1 MANRKI
7 REFKYY
13 NHKVDDMGVKFKDIV
28 SPEEISLKDLEGRTI
43 AIDAY
48 NTIYQFLSGIRQRDG
63 SPLMDQNGNVTS
75 HLSGI
80 LYRTASI
87 VDKGIKPVYV
97 FDGESHEH
105 KAKTLE
111 QRRAIKEE
119 AMEKW
124 REAKAAGNIEEARK
138 FAIRTSRMSPYILES
153 SKKLLDYMGI
163 PYVQA
168 IGEGEAQGAYMVEQ
182 GDAWAVAS
190 QDYDCLLFGAP
201 RIVRNLTL
209 SGGLSNLEYLELEKV
224 LEELELSREQLI
236 DVALMV
242 GTDFNEGIHGIGAK
256 TGLKL
261 IRNNSLEDVLVQ
273 KGITDVEVEPDELR
287 EIFLK
292 HEVNTDY
299 EIKFKSAKKDKLIE
313 FMCEEHGFSESRV
326 LNVTDKLKKLSSTQK
341 SLEDWF

>member
-1 MANRKI
+1 
-7 REFKYY
+7 
-13 NHKVDDMGVKFKDIV
+13 MGVKFKDIV
-28 SPEEISLKDLEGRTI
+28 SPEEISLKDLEGRTV

-87 VDKGIKPVYV
+87 VDKGIKPIYV
-97 FDGESHEH
+97 FDGDSSEH

-124 REAKAAGNIEEARK
+124 EEAKAAGNIEDARK

-168 IGEGEAQGAYMVEQ
+168 EGEGEAQGAYMVKQ

-201 RIVRNLTL
+201 RIIRNLTL

-224 LEELELSREQLI
+224 LNDIDLTREQLI

-261 IRNNSLEDVLVQ
+261 IRNNSLEDILVQ
-273 KGITDVEVEPDELR
+273 KGITEVDVEPDELR
-287 EIFLK
+287 DIFLK

-299 EIKFKSAKKDKLIE
+299 DIKFKSAKKDKLVE
-313 FMCEEHGFSESRV
+313 FMCEEHGFS
-326 LNVTDKLKKLSSTQK
+326 
-341 SLEDWF
+341 

>member
-7 REFKYY
+7 KEFKYY

-153 SKKLLDYMGI
+153 SKELLDYMGI

>member
-1 MANRKI
+1 
-7 REFKYY
+7 
-13 NHKVDDMGVKFKDIV
+13 MGVKFKDIV
-28 SPEEISLKDLEGRTI
+28 SPEEISLKDLEGRTV

-87 VDKGIKPVYV
+87 VDKGIKPIYV
-97 FDGESHEH
+97 FDGDSSEH

-124 REAKAAGNIEEARK
+124 EEAKAAGNIEEARK

-168 IGEGEAQGAYMVEQ
+168 EGEGEAQGAYMVEQ

-224 LEELELSREQLI
+224 LNEIDLTREQLI

-261 IRNNSLEDVLVQ
+261 IRNNSLEDILVQ
-273 KGITDVEVEPDELR
+273 KGITEVEVEPDELR
-287 EIFLK
+287 DIFLK
-292 HEVNTDY
+292 HDVNTDY
-299 EIKFKSAKKDKLIE
+299 EIKFKSAKKDKLVE

-326 LNVTDKLKKLSSTQK
+326 LNVTEKLKKLSSTQK

>member
-1 MANRKI
+1 
-7 REFKYY
+7 
-13 NHKVDDMGVKFKDIV
+13 MGVKFKDIV
-28 SPEEISLKDLEGRTI
+28 SPEEISLKDLEGRTV

-87 VDKGIKPVYV
+87 VDKGIKPIYV
-97 FDGESHEH
+97 FDGDSSEH
-105 KAKTLE
+105 KAKTIE
-111 QRRAIKEE
+111 QRKAIKEE

-124 REAKAAGNIEEARK
+124 EEAKAAGNIEEARK

-168 IGEGEAQGAYMVEQ
+168 KGEGEAQGAYMVEQ

-201 RIVRNLTL
+201 RIIRNLTL
-209 SGGLSNLEYLELEKV
+209 SGGLSNLEYLELQKV
-224 LEELELSREQLI
+224 LEDIDLTREQLI

-261 IRNNSLEDVLVQ
+261 IRNNTLEDILVQ
-273 KGITDVEVEPDELR
+273 KGITEVNVEPDELR
-287 EIFLK
+287 DIFLK
-292 HEVNTDY
+292 HDVNTDY
-299 EIKFKSAKKDKLIE
+299 EIKFKSAKKDKLVE

-326 LNVTDKLKKLSSTQK
+326 LNVTEKLKKLSSTQK

>member
-1 MANRKI
+1 
-7 REFKYY
+7 
-13 NHKVDDMGVKFKDIV
+13 MGVKFKDIV
-28 SPEEISLKDLEGRTI
+28 TPEEISLKDLEGRTV

-87 VDKGIKPVYV
+87 VDKGIKPIYV
-97 FDGESHEH
+97 FDGDSSEH

-124 REAKAAGNIEEARK
+124 EEAKAAGNIEEARK

-153 SKKLLDYMGI
+153 SKKLLEYMGI

-168 IGEGEAQGAYMVEQ
+168 EGEGEAQGAYMVEQ

-224 LEELELSREQLI
+224 LNEIDLTREQLI

-261 IRNNSLEDVLVQ
+261 IRNNSLEDILVQ
-273 KGITDVEVEPDELR
+273 KGITEVEVEPDELR
-287 EIFLK
+287 DIFLK
-292 HEVNTDY
+292 HDVNTDY
-299 EIKFKSAKKDKLIE
+299 EIKFKNAKKDKLVE

-326 LNVTDKLKKLSSTQK
+326 LNVTEKLKKLSSTQK

>member
-1 MANRKI
+1 
-7 REFKYY
+7 
-13 NHKVDDMGVKFKDIV
+13 MGVKFKDIV
-28 SPEEISLKDLEGRTI
+28 SPEEISLKDLEGRTV

-63 SPLMDQNGNVTS
+63 SPLMNQNGNVTS

-87 VDKGIKPVYV
+87 VDKGIKPIYV
-97 FDGESHEH
+97 FDGDSSEH
-105 KAKTLE
+105 KAKTIE
-111 QRRAIKEE
+111 QRKAIKEE

-124 REAKAAGNIEEARK
+124 EEAKAAGNIEEARK

-168 IGEGEAQGAYMVEQ
+168 KGEGEAQGAYMVEQ

-201 RIVRNLTL
+201 RIIRNLTL
-209 SGGLSNLEYLELEKV
+209 SGGLSNLEYLELQKV
-224 LEELELSREQLI
+224 LEDIDLTREQLI

-261 IRNNSLEDVLVQ
+261 IRNNTLEDILVQ
-273 KGITDVEVEPDELR
+273 KGITEVNVEPDELR
-287 EIFLK
+287 DIFLK
-292 HEVNTDY
+292 HDVNTDY
-299 EIKFKSAKKDKLIE
+299 EIKFKSAKKDKLVE

-326 LNVTDKLKKLSSTQK
+326 LNVTEKLKKLSSTQK

>member
-1 MANRKI
+1 
-7 REFKYY
+7 
-13 NHKVDDMGVKFKDIV
+13 MGVKFKDIV
-28 SPEEISLKDLEGRTI
+28 SPEEISLKDLEGRTV

-87 VDKGIKPVYV
+87 VDKGIKPIYV
-97 FDGESHEH
+97 FDGDSAEH

-111 QRRAIKEE
+111 QRKAIKEE

-124 REAKAAGNIEEARK
+124 EEAKAAGNIEEARK

-168 IGEGEAQGAYMVEQ
+168 KGEGEAQGAYMVEQ

-201 RIVRNLTL
+201 RIIRNLTL
-209 SGGLSNLEYLELEKV
+209 SGGLSNLEYLELQKV
-224 LEELELSREQLI
+224 LEDIDLTREQLI

-261 IRNNSLEDVLVQ
+261 IRNNSLEDILVQ
-273 KGITDVEVEPDELR
+273 KGITEVNVEPDELR
-287 EIFLK
+287 DIFLN

-299 EIKFKSAKKDKLIE
+299 KIKFKSAKKDQLVE

-326 LNVTDKLKKLSSTQK
+326 LNVTEKLKKLSSTQK

>member
-1 MANRKI
+1 
-7 REFKYY
+7 
-13 NHKVDDMGVKFKDIV
+13 MGVKFKDIV
-28 SPEEISLKDLEGRTI
+28 SPEEISLKDLEGRTV

-87 VDKGIKPVYV
+87 VDKGIKPIYV
-97 FDGESHEH
+97 FDGDSSEH

-124 REAKAAGNIEEARK
+124 EEAKAAGNIEEARK

-168 IGEGEAQGAYMVEQ
+168 EGEGEAQGAYMVEQ

-224 LEELELSREQLI
+224 LNEIDLTREQLI

-261 IRNNSLEDVLVQ
+261 IRNNSLEDILVQ
-273 KGITDVEVEPDELR
+273 KGITEVEVETDELR
-287 EIFLK
+287 NIFLK
-292 HEVNTDY
+292 HDVNTDY
-299 EIKFKSAKKDKLIE
+299 EIKFKSAKKDKLVE

-326 LNVTDKLKKLSSTQK
+326 LNVTEKLKKLSSTQK

>member
-1 MANRKI
+1 
-7 REFKYY
+7 
-13 NHKVDDMGVKFKDIV
+13 MGVKFKDIV
-28 SPEEISLKDLEGRTI
+28 SPEEISLKDLEGRTV

-48 NTIYQFLSGIRQRDG
+48 NTIYQFLSGIRQRDGSPLMDQNGNVTSDG

-87 VDKGIKPVYV
+87 VDKGIKPIYV
-97 FDGESHEH
+97 FDGDSSEY
-105 KAKTLE
+105 KAKTIE

-124 REAKAAGNIEEARK
+124 EEAKAAGNIEEARK

-168 IGEGEAQGAYMVEQ
+168 EGEGEAQGAYMVEQ

-224 LEELELSREQLI
+224 LNEIDLTREQLI

-261 IRNNSLEDVLVQ
+261 IRNNTLEDILVQ
-273 KGITDVEVEPDELR
+273 KGITEVEVEPDELR
-287 EIFLK
+287 DIFLK
-292 HEVNTDY
+292 HDVNTDY
-299 EIKFKSAKKDKLIE
+299 EIKFKSAKKDKLVE

-326 LNVTDKLKKLSSTQK
+326 LNVTEKLKKLSSTQK

>member
-1 MANRKI
+1 
-7 REFKYY
+7 
-13 NHKVDDMGVKFKDIV
+13 MGVKFKDIV
-28 SPEEISLKDLEGRTI
+28 SPEEISLKDLEGRTV

-87 VDKGIKPVYV
+87 VDKGIKPIYV

-124 REAKAAGNIEEARK
+124 EEAKAAGNIEEARK

-153 SKKLLDYMGI
+153 SKELLDYMGI

-168 IGEGEAQGAYMVEQ
+168 VGEGEAQGAYMVNQ

-224 LEELELSREQLI
+224 LEELDLSREQLI

-256 TGLKL
+256 TGIKL

-287 EIFLK
+287 DIFLK
-292 HEVNTDY
+292 HDVNTDY
-299 EIKFKSAKKDKLIE
+299 KIKFKSAKTDKLLE

>member
-1 MANRKI
+1 
-7 REFKYY
+7 
-13 NHKVDDMGVKFKDIV
+13 MGVKFKDIV
-28 SPEEISLKDLEGRTI
+28 SPEEISLKDLEGRTV

-48 NTIYQFLSGIRQRDG
+48 NTIYQFLSGIRKRDG

-87 VDKGIKPVYV
+87 VDKGIKPIYV
-97 FDGESHEH
+97 FDGDSSEH

-124 REAKAAGNIEEARK
+124 EEAKAAGNIEEARK

-168 IGEGEAQGAYMVEQ
+168 EGEGEAQGAYMVEQ

-224 LEELELSREQLI
+224 LNEIDLTREQLI

-261 IRNNSLEDVLVQ
+261 IRNNSLEDILVQ
-273 KGITDVEVEPDELR
+273 KGITEVEVEPDELR
-287 EIFLK
+287 NIFLK
-292 HEVNTDY
+292 HDVNTDY
-299 EIKFKSAKKDKLIE
+299 EIKFKSAKKDKLVE

-326 LNVTDKLKKLSSTQK
+326 LNVTEKLKKLSSTQK

>member
-1 MANRKI
+1 
-7 REFKYY
+7 
-13 NHKVDDMGVKFKDIV
+13 MGVKFKDIV
-28 SPEEISLKDLEGRTI
+28 TPEEISLKDLEGRTV

-87 VDKGIKPVYV
+87 VDKGIKPIYV
-97 FDGESHEH
+97 FDGDSSEH

-111 QRRAIKEE
+111 QRKAIKEE

-124 REAKAAGNIEEARK
+124 EEAKAAGNIEEARK

-168 IGEGEAQGAYMVEQ
+168 EGEGEAQGAYMVEQ

-261 IRNNSLEDVLVQ
+261 IRNNSLEDILVQ
-273 KGITDVEVEPDELR
+273 KGITEVEVEPDELR
-287 EIFLK
+287 NIFLK
-292 HEVNTDY
+292 HDVNTDY
-299 EIKFKSAKKDKLIE
+299 EIKFKSAKKDKLVE

-326 LNVTDKLKKLSSTQK
+326 LNVTEKLKKLSSTQK

>member
-1 MANRKI
+1 
-7 REFKYY
+7 
-13 NHKVDDMGVKFKDIV
+13 MGVKFKDIV
-28 SPEEISLKDLEGRTI
+28 SPEEISLKDLEGRTV

-87 VDKGIKPVYV
+87 VDKGIKPIYV
-97 FDGESHEH
+97 FDGDSSEH

-111 QRRAIKEE
+111 QRKAIKEE

-124 REAKAAGNIEEARK
+124 EEAKAAGNIEEARK

-168 IGEGEAQGAYMVEQ
+168 EGEGEAQGAYMVEQ

-201 RIVRNLTL
+201 RIIRNLTL
-209 SGGLSNLEYLELEKV
+209 SGGLSNLEYLELQKV
-224 LEELELSREQLI
+224 LEDIDLTREQLI

-261 IRNNSLEDVLVQ
+261 IRNNTLEDILVQ
-273 KGITDVEVEPDELR
+273 KGITEVEVEPDELR
-287 EIFLK
+287 DIFLK
-292 HEVNTDY
+292 HDVNTDY
-299 EIKFKSAKKDKLIE
+299 EIKFKSAKKDQLVE

-326 LNVTDKLKKLSSTQK
+326 LNVTEKLKKLSSTQK

>member
-1 MANRKI
+1 
-7 REFKYY
+7 
-13 NHKVDDMGVKFKDIV
+13 MGVKFKDIV
-28 SPEEISLKDLEGRTI
+28 SPEEINLKDLEGRTV

-63 SPLMDQNGNVTS
+63 SPLMDHNGNVTS

-80 LYRTASI
+80 LYRTSAI
-87 VDKGIKPVYV
+87 VEKGIKPIYV
-97 FDGESHEH
+97 FDGVASEYKSN
-105 KAKTLE
+105 TIE

-119 AMEKW
+119 AIEKYK
-124 REAKAAGNIEEARK
+124 EAKASGNEEEMRK
-138 FAIRTSRMSPYILES
+138 YAIRTSRMSPYIIES
-153 SKKLLDYMGI
+153 SKELLDYMGV

-168 IGEGEAQGAYMVEQ
+168 KGEGEAQGAYMVNQ

-190 QDYDCLLFGAP
+190 QDYDCLLFGAQ

-224 LEELELSREQLI
+224 LNDIDLTREQLI

-256 TGLKL
+256 TGMKL
-261 IRNNSLEDVLVQ
+261 IRNNTLEEILVQ
-273 KGITDVEVEPDELR
+273 KGITDVAVEPDELR
-287 EIFLK
+287 NIFLN

-299 EIKFKSAKKDKLIE
+299 KIKFKNANIEKLCE
-313 FMCEEHGFSESRV
+313 FMCEEHGFSQNRV
-326 LNVTDKLKKLSSTQK
+326 LNVADKMKKLNTTQK

>member
-1 MANRKI
+1 
-7 REFKYY
+7 
-13 NHKVDDMGVKFKDIV
+13 MGVKFKDIV
-28 SPEEISLKDLEGRTI
+28 SPEEISLKDLEGRTV

-87 VDKGIKPVYV
+87 VDKGIKPIYV
-97 FDGESHEH
+97 FDGDSSEH
-105 KAKTLE
+105 KAKTIE
-111 QRRAIKEE
+111 QRKAIKEE

-124 REAKAAGNIEEARK
+124 EEAKAAGNIEEARK

-168 IGEGEAQGAYMVEQ
+168 KGEGEAQGAYMVGQ

-190 QDYDCLLFGAP
+190 QEYDCLLFGAP
-201 RIVRNLTL
+201 RIIRNLTL
-209 SGGLSNLEYLELEKV
+209 SGGLSNLEYLELQKV
-224 LEELELSREQLI
+224 LEDIDLTREQLI

-256 TGLKL
+256 TGSKL
-261 IRNNSLEDVLVQ
+261 IRNNTLEDILVQ
-273 KGITDVEVEPDELR
+273 KGITEVNVEPDELR
-287 EIFLK
+287 DIFLK
-292 HEVNTDY
+292 HDVNTDY
-299 EIKFKSAKKDKLIE
+299 EIKFKSAKKDKLVE

-326 LNVTDKLKKLSSTQK
+326 LNVTEKLKKLSSTQK

>member
-1 MANRKI
+1 
-7 REFKYY
+7 
-13 NHKVDDMGVKFKDIV
+13 MGVKFKDIV
-28 SPEEISLKDLEGRTI
+28 SPEEISLKDLEGRTV

-87 VDKGIKPVYV
+87 VDKGIKPIYV
-97 FDGESHEH
+97 FDGDSSEY
-105 KAKTLE
+105 KAKTIE

-124 REAKAAGNIEEARK
+124 EEAKAAGNIEEARK

-168 IGEGEAQGAYMVEQ
+168 EGEGEAQGAYMVEQ

-190 QDYDCLLFGAP
+190 HDYDCLLFGAP

-224 LEELELSREQLI
+224 LNEIDLTREQLI

-261 IRNNSLEDVLVQ
+261 IRNNTLEDILVQ
-273 KGITDVEVEPDELR
+273 KGITEVEVEPDELR
-287 EIFLK
+287 DIFLK
-292 HEVNTDY
+292 HDVNTDY
-299 EIKFKSAKKDKLIE
+299 EIKFKSAKKDKLVE

-326 LNVTDKLKKLSSTQK
+326 LNVTEKLKKLSSTQK

>member
-1 MANRKI
+1 
-7 REFKYY
+7 
-13 NHKVDDMGVKFKDIV
+13 MGVKFKDIV
-28 SPEEISLKDLEGRTI
+28 SPEEISLKDLEGRTV

-87 VDKGIKPVYV
+87 VDKGIKPIYV
-97 FDGESHEH
+97 FDGDSSEY
-105 KAKTLE
+105 KAKTIE

-124 REAKAAGNIEEARK
+124 EEAKAAGNIEEARK

-168 IGEGEAQGAYMVEQ
+168 EGEGEAQGAYMVEQ

-224 LEELELSREQLI
+224 LNEIDLTREQLI

-261 IRNNSLEDVLVQ
+261 IRNNTLEDILVQ
-273 KGITDVEVEPDELR
+273 KGITEVEVEPDELR
-287 EIFLK
+287 NIFLK
-292 HEVNTDY
+292 HDVNTDY
-299 EIKFKSAKKDKLIE
+299 EIKFKSAKKDKLVE

-326 LNVTDKLKKLSSTQK
+326 LNVTEKLKKLSSTQK

>member
-1 MANRKI
+1 
-7 REFKYY
+7 
-13 NHKVDDMGVKFKDIV
+13 MGVKFKDIV
-28 SPEEISLKDLEGRTI
+28 SPEEISLKDLEGRTVS
-43 AIDAY
+43 IDAY

-63 SPLMDQNGNVTS
+63 SPLMDHNGNVTS

-80 LYRTASI
+80 LYRTSSI
-87 VDKGIKPVYV
+87 VDKGIKPIYV

-124 REAKAAGNIEEARK
+124 EEAKAAGNIDDMRK

-153 SKKLLDYMGI
+153 SKKLLEYMGI

-209 SGGLSNLEYLELEKV
+209 SGGLSNLEYLELNKV
-224 LEELELSREQLI
+224 LEEIDLTREQLI

-261 IRNNSLEDVLVQ
+261 IRNNTLEDILVQ
-273 KGITDVEVEPDELR
+273 KGITDVSVEPDELR
-287 EIFLK
+287 DIFLN

-299 EIKFKSAKKDKLIE
+299 KIKFKSAKTDKLVE

-326 LNVTDKLKKLSSTQK
+326 LNVTEKLKKLSSTQK

>member
-1 MANRKI
+1 
-7 REFKYY
+7 
-13 NHKVDDMGVKFKDIV
+13 MGVKFKDIV
-28 SPEEISLKDLEGRTI
+28 SPEEISLKDLEGRTV

-87 VDKGIKPVYV
+87 VDKGIKPIYV
-97 FDGESHEH
+97 FDGDSSEH

-124 REAKAAGNIEEARK
+124 EEAKAAGNIEEARK

-168 IGEGEAQGAYMVEQ
+168 EGEGEAQGAYMVEQ

-224 LEELELSREQLI
+224 LKEQGIINLLAG
-236 DVALMV
+236 VA
-242 GTDFNEGIHGIGAK
+242 
-256 TGLKL
+256 
-261 IRNNSLEDVLVQ
+261 
-273 KGITDVEVEPDELR
+273 
-287 EIFLK
+287 
-292 HEVNTDY
+292 
-299 EIKFKSAKKDKLIE
+299 
-313 FMCEEHGFSESRV
+313 FSEEEDEYLTHDSFNYHKHMGYEKV
-326 LNVTDKLKKLSSTQK
+326 AHMKDIGKKFDRWYDLLWLQK
-341 SLEDWF
+341 KI

>member
-1 MANRKI
+1 
-7 REFKYY
+7 
-13 NHKVDDMGVKFKDIV
+13 MGVKFKDIV
-28 SPEEISLKDLEGRTI
+28 TPEEISLKDLEGRTV

-87 VDKGIKPVYV
+87 VDKGIKPIYV
-97 FDGESHEH
+97 FDGDSSEH

-124 REAKAAGNIEEARK
+124 EEAKAAGNIEDARK

-168 IGEGEAQGAYMVEQ
+168 EGEGEAQGAYMVEQ

-224 LEELELSREQLI
+224 LNEIDLTREQLI

-261 IRNNSLEDVLVQ
+261 IRNNSLEDILVQ
-273 KGITDVEVEPDELR
+273 KGITEVEVEPDELR
-287 EIFLK
+287 DIFLK
-292 HEVNTDY
+292 HDVNTDY
-299 EIKFKSAKKDKLIE
+299 EIKFKSAKKDKLVE

-326 LNVTDKLKKLSSTQK
+326 LNVTEKLKKLSSTQK

>member
-1 MANRKI
+1 
-7 REFKYY
+7 
-13 NHKVDDMGVKFKDIV
+13 MGVKFKDIV
-28 SPEEISLKDLEGRTI
+28 SPEEISLKDLEGRTV

-87 VDKGIKPVYV
+87 VDKGIKPIYV

-124 REAKAAGNIEEARK
+124 EEAKAAGNIEEARK

-153 SKKLLDYMGI
+153 SKELLDYMGI

-168 IGEGEAQGAYMVEQ
+168 VGEGEAQGAYMVNQ

-224 LEELELSREQLI
+224 LEELDLSREQLI

-256 TGLKL
+256 TGIKL

-287 EIFLK
+287 DIFLK
-292 HEVNTDY
+292 HDVNTDY
-299 EIKFKSAKKDKLIE
+299 KIKFKSAKTDKLLQ
-313 FMCEEHGFSESRV
+313 FRCEEHGFSESRV

>member
-1 MANRKI
+1 
-7 REFKYY
+7 
-13 NHKVDDMGVKFKDIV
+13 MGVKFKDIV
-28 SPEEISLKDLEGRTI
+28 SPEEISLKDLEGRTV

-87 VDKGIKPVYV
+87 VDKGIKPIYV
-97 FDGESHEH
+97 FDGDSSEH

-124 REAKAAGNIEEARK
+124 EEAKAAGNIEEARK

-153 SKKLLDYMGI
+153 SKKLLEYMGI

-168 IGEGEAQGAYMVEQ
+168 KGEGEAQGAYMVEQ

-201 RIVRNLTL
+201 RIIRNLTL
-209 SGGLSNLEYLELEKV
+209 SGGLSNLEYLELQKV
-224 LEELELSREQLI
+224 LEDIDLTREQLI

-261 IRNNSLEDVLVQ
+261 IRNNSLEDILVQ
-273 KGITDVEVEPDELR
+273 KGITEVDVEPDELR
-287 EIFLK
+287 DIFLK

-299 EIKFKSAKKDKLIE
+299 DIKFKSAKKDKLVE

-326 LNVTDKLKKLSSTQK
+326 LNVTEKLKKLSSTQK

>member
-1 MANRKI
+1 
-7 REFKYY
+7 
-13 NHKVDDMGVKFKDIV
+13 MGVKFKEIV

-80 LYRTASI
+80 LYRTSAI
-87 VDKGIKPVYV
+87 VDKGIKPIYV
-97 FDGESHEH
+97 FDGDSSEH
-105 KAKTLE
+105 KAKTIE
-111 QRRAIKEE
+111 KRRTIKEE
-119 AMEKW
+119 ALEKW
-124 REAKAAGNIEEARK
+124 EEAKAAGNIEEARK
-138 FAIRTSRMSPYILES
+138 FAIRTSRMSPYIIES
-153 SKKLLDYMGI
+153 SKKLLEYMGV

-168 IGEGEAQGAYMVEQ
+168 KGEGEAQGAYMVNQ

-224 LEELELSREQLI
+224 LNELNLTREELI

-261 IRNNSLEDVLVQ
+261 IKNNTLEDVLVQ
-273 KGITDVEVEPDELR
+273 KGITEVSVEPDELR
-287 EIFLK
+287 NIFLK

-299 EIKFKSAKKDKLIE
+299 KIKFKTVNREKLSE
-313 FMCEEHGFSESRV
+313 FMCEEHGFSENRV
-326 LNVTDKLKKLSSTQK
+326 LNVTAKLKKLSSTQK

>member
-1 MANRKI
+1 
-7 REFKYY
+7 
-13 NHKVDDMGVKFKDIV
+13 MGVKFKDIV
-28 SPEEISLKDLEGRTI
+28 TPEEISLKDLEGRTV

-80 LYRTASI
+80 LYRTSSI
-87 VDKGIKPVYV
+87 VDKGIKPIYV
-97 FDGESHEH
+97 FDGDSSEH

-124 REAKAAGNIEEARK
+124 EEAKAAGNIEDARK

-168 IGEGEAQGAYMVEQ
+168 EGEGEAQGAYMVKQ

-201 RIVRNLTL
+201 RIIRNLTL

-224 LEELELSREQLI
+224 LNDIDLTREQLI

-261 IRNNSLEDVLVQ
+261 IRNNSLEDILVQ
-273 KGITDVEVEPDELR
+273 KGITEVDVEPDELR
-287 EIFLK
+287 DIFLK

-299 EIKFKSAKKDKLIE
+299 DIKFKSAKKDKLVE
-313 FMCEEHGFSESRV
+313 FMCEEHGFSESRI
-326 LNVTDKLKKLSSTQK
+326 LNVTEKLKKLSSTQK

>member
-1 MANRKI
+1 
-7 REFKYY
+7 
-13 NHKVDDMGVKFKDIV
+13 MGVKFKDIV
-28 SPEEISLKDLEGRTI
+28 SPEEISLKDLEGRTV

-87 VDKGIKPVYV
+87 VDKGIKPIYV
-97 FDGESHEH
+97 FDGDSSEH
-105 KAKTLE
+105 KAKTIE
-111 QRRAIKEE
+111 QRKAIKEE
-119 AMEKW
+119 AKEKW
-124 REAKAAGNIEEARK
+124 EEAKAAGNIEEARK

-168 IGEGEAQGAYMVEQ
+168 KGEGEAQGAYMVEQ

-201 RIVRNLTL
+201 RIIRNLTL
-209 SGGLSNLEYLELEKV
+209 SGGLSNLEYLELQKV
-224 LEELELSREQLI
+224 LEDIDLTREQLI

-261 IRNNSLEDVLVQ
+261 IRNNTLEDILVQ
-273 KGITDVEVEPDELR
+273 KGITEVNVEPDELR
-287 EIFLK
+287 DIFLK
-292 HEVNTDY
+292 HDVNTDY
-299 EIKFKSAKKDKLIE
+299 EIKFKSAKKDKLVE

-326 LNVTDKLKKLSSTQK
+326 LNVTEKLKKLSSTQK

>member
-1 MANRKI
+1 
-7 REFKYY
+7 
-13 NHKVDDMGVKFKDIV
+13 MGVKFKDIV
-28 SPEEISLKDLEGRTI
+28 TPEEISLKDLEGRTV

-87 VDKGIKPVYV
+87 VDKGNKPIYV
-97 FDGESHEH
+97 FDGDSSEH

-124 REAKAAGNIEEARK
+124 EEAKAAGNIEEARK

-153 SKKLLDYMGI
+153 SKNLLEYMGI

-168 IGEGEAQGAYMVEQ
+168 EGEGEAQGAYMVEQ

-224 LEELELSREQLI
+224 LNEIDLTREQLI

-261 IRNNSLEDVLVQ
+261 IRNNSLEDILVQ
-273 KGITDVEVEPDELR
+273 KGITEVEVEPDELR
-287 EIFLK
+287 DIFLK
-292 HEVNTDY
+292 HDVNTDY
-299 EIKFKSAKKDKLIE
+299 EIKFKSAKKDKLVE

-326 LNVTDKLKKLSSTQK
+326 LNVTEKLKKLSSTQK

>member
-1 MANRKI
+1 
-7 REFKYY
+7 
-13 NHKVDDMGVKFKDIV
+13 MGVKFKDIV
-28 SPEEISLKDLEGRTI
+28 SPEEISLKDLEGRTV

-87 VDKGIKPVYV
+87 VDKGIKPIYV
-97 FDGESHEH
+97 FDGDSSEH

-124 REAKAAGNIEEARK
+124 EEAKAAGNIEEARK

-153 SKKLLDYMGI
+153 SKKLLEYMGI
-163 PYVQA
+163 PYVMA
-168 IGEGEAQGAYMVEQ
+168 PGEGEAQGAYMVKQ

-224 LEELELSREQLI
+224 LSDIDLTREQLI

-261 IRNNSLEDVLVQ
+261 IRNNTLEDILVQ
-273 KGITDVEVEPDELR
+273 KGITEVEVEPDELR
-287 EIFLK
+287 DIFLK
-292 HEVNTDY
+292 HDVNTDY
-299 EIKFKSAKKDKLIE
+299 EIKFKSAKKDKLVE

-326 LNVTDKLKKLSSTQK
+326 LNVTEKLKKLSSTQK

>member
-1 MANRKI
+1 
-7 REFKYY
+7 
-13 NHKVDDMGVKFKDIV
+13 MGVKFKDIV
-28 SPEEISLKDLEGRTI
+28 TPEEISLKDLEGRTV

-87 VDKGIKPVYV
+87 VDKGIKPIYV
-97 FDGESHEH
+97 FDGDSSEH

-124 REAKAAGNIEEARK
+124 EEAKAAGNIEEARK

-168 IGEGEAQGAYMVEQ
+168 EGEGEAQGAYMVKQ

-224 LEELELSREQLI
+224 LNDIDLTREQLI

-261 IRNNSLEDVLVQ
+261 IRNNSLEDILVQ
-273 KGITDVEVEPDELR
+273 KGITEVEVEPDELR
-287 EIFLK
+287 DIFLK
-292 HEVNTDY
+292 HDVNTDY
-299 EIKFKSAKKDKLIE
+299 EIKFKSAKKDKLVE

-326 LNVTDKLKKLSSTQK
+326 LNVTEKLKKLSSTQK

>member
-1 MANRKI
+1 
-7 REFKYY
+7 
-13 NHKVDDMGVKFKDIV
+13 MGVKFKDIV
-28 SPEEISLKDLEGRTI
+28 SPEEISLKDLEGRTV

-63 SPLMDQNGNVTS
+63 SPLMDQDGNVTS

-80 LYRTASI
+80 LYRTASM
-87 VDKGIKPVYV
+87 VDKGIKPIYV

-105 KAKTLE
+105 KAKTIE
-111 QRRAIKEE
+111 QRKAIKEE

-124 REAKAAGNIEEARK
+124 EEAKAAGNIEEARK

-153 SKKLLDYMGI
+153 SKELLDYMGI

-261 IRNNSLEDVLVQ
+261 IKNNSLEDVLVQ

-287 EIFLK
+287 DIFLK

-299 EIKFKSAKKDKLIE
+299 EIKFKSAKKDKLVE
-313 FMCEEHGFSESRV
+313 FMCEKHGFSESRV
-326 LNVTDKLKKLSSTQK
+326 LNVADKLKKLSSTQK